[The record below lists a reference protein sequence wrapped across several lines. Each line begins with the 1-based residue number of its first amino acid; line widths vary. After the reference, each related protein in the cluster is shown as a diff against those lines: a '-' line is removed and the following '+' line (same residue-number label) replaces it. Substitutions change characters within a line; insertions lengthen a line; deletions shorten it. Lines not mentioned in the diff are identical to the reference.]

1 MIHTEMKTMWQI
13 YNRNESIIFLLSWNL
28 SFIFWLTIPLQCFVK
43 RNFPFLFSSLMFQR
57 AKTWPNIWSSTQVQV
72 YDWIYSISSFSFL
85 FSNTAIREQIQR
97 NILRLIQKMKLIE
110 NNLLL
115 KQVSQVSVIFK
126 DEPVYQLYD
135 CMFQYICRQSCYC
148 LLLCNTIYPL
158 ISPAIWHL
166 WSLTSLVFQDYQK
179 AAS

>member
-1 MIHTEMKTMWQI
+1 
-13 YNRNESIIFLLSWNL
+13 
-28 SFIFWLTIPLQCFVK
+28 
-43 RNFPFLFSSLMFQR
+43 MFQR

-135 CMFQYICRQSCYC
+135 CMF
-148 LLLCNTIYPL
+148 
-158 ISPAIWHL
+158 H
-166 WSLTSLVFQDYQK
+166 
-179 AAS
+179 